1 MKMIAV
7 IAVAVILAGAAG
19 YFMGGSLFR
28 EAPPSPDVEMADMPE
43 VEAPP
48 PPLYKMPLGGFTM
61 RTTRK
66 ERVVHLVVDLDVFM
80 LGATEFGKMNGAVGR
95 AQLRDA
101 TVIALAGL
109 AESSR
114 WSDPDSFA
122 LYSQRLLEEEI
133 VRKLHEDFPM
143 VVTARFNQFVTS
155 DSLREPKRVSELAQR
170 KQ

>member
-19 YFMGGSLFR
+19 FFMGGSLFR
-28 EAPPSPDVEMADMPE
+28 EAPPSPDVVAETIPE
-43 VEAPP
+43 AEAPP

-61 RTTRK
+61 RVARK
-66 ERVVHLVVDLDVFM
+66 ERVVHLVVDLDLFM
-80 LGATEFGKMNGAVGR
+80 LGATDFGKMNGALGKTR
-95 AQLRDA
+95 LRDA
-101 TVIALAGL
+101 AVTAFAGL

-122 LYSQRLLEEEI
+122 IHDKRLLEEDI

-155 DSLREPKRVSELAQR
+155 DSLRDPKRMADLAQS